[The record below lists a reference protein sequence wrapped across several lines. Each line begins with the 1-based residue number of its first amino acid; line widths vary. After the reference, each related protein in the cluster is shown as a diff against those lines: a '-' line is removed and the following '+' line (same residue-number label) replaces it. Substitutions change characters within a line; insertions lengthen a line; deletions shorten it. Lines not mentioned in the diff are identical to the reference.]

1 MSGAVIPTASSD
13 SDRAVTRTE
22 GGLAPAMQIFTPDGP
37 THVDAL
43 SIGDTAYALNPETR
57 MLKPKPITAVEQ
69 VVPQKPLVV
78 IDCRWATLH
87 VGARHPIYYQTKDID
102 RPRIVPANNLTD
114 RIYYKFLTGWRSP
127 PAKRLEAV
135 DITDLTDKYQA
146 RVWFTAH
153 GNAVRAALPDGCE
166 PVRCNSHTGYYFD
179 SSTFKRYQDTLESLA
194 DTVEICG
201 GSNSRGRPY
210 TFDPADF
217 IRFLGWFIT
226 EGSVYWQSPKDTAEV
241 KIAQKTE
248 RYRQAIRS
256 LFDRLGIDISASP
269 SGFTFSSTV
278 YGELLERLC
287 GTTSHNRH
295 LPWFVWH
302 LPSDQK
308 RLLLDTLLA
317 GDGNEFGT
325 YYTASEQLAFDVM
338 RLAMDLGITPRYSN
352 RYGGWQVFINRTKDG
367 FRSDKNVARR
377 ESTEPLVRLT
387 VRDYPAVLA
396 GTDGTFQWVGV
407 SRIA

>member
-1 MSGAVIPTASSD
+1 MSGASSPTVSSN
-13 SDRAVTRTE
+13 SDRAVTRGE
-22 GGLAPAMQIFTPDGP
+22 GGLAPAMHIFTPDGP
-37 THVDAL
+37 TRVDVL
-43 SIGDTAYALNPETR
+43 SVGDTVYALNPETR
-57 MLKPKPITAVEQ
+57 ILKPKPITARERI
-69 VVPQKPLVV
+69 VPQEPLVA
-78 IDCRWATLH
+78 IECRWATLY
-87 VGARHPIYYQTKDID
+87 VGARHPVYYQTKAID
-102 RPRIVPANNLTD
+102 RPRVVPANNLTD
-114 RIYYKFLTGWRSP
+114 RIYYKFLTGWQAP
-127 PAKRLEAV
+127 PGKRLASV
-135 DITDLTDKYQA
+135 DITDLTDTYQA
-146 RVWFTAH
+146 RVRCTAH
-153 GNAVRAALPDGCE
+153 GNAVRATLPDGCE

-194 DTVEICG
+194 ETVEICG
-201 GSNSRGRPY
+201 GPNSWGRPY
-210 TFDPADF
+210 KFEAADF

-226 EGSVYWQSPKDTAEV
+226 EGSVYWNSTKDTAEV

-248 RYRQAIRS
+248 QYRQAIRS
-256 LFDRLGIDISASP
+256 LFDRLGIDVCASP

-287 GTTSHNRH
+287 GATSQNRH
-295 LPWFVWH
+295 LPWFVWE
-302 LPSDQK
+302 LEPNQK

-338 RLAMDLGITPRYSN
+338 RLAMNLGITPRYSN

-367 FRSDKNVARR
+367 FRSDKHVTRR
-377 ESTEPLVRLT
+377 EPTESLVRLT

-396 GTDGTFQWVGV
+396 GTDGTFQWIGV